1 MAESQGG
8 DRTERATP
16 RRREKAL
23 EQGQVAL
30 SQEVNSTIV
39 LLAGFSLLFASAR
52 HISTILGNNTRYL
65 FSQSYCLKLDNPGAL
80 AEFASANMMVIFKS
94 LAPMLLVIMVSGLLA
109 NILQVGW
116 NINVSAMAFK
126 IDNINPISGIKQ
138 MFSKKTYFE
147 LMKNI
152 LKIGLISLVAYFTV
166 KDMEMELI
174 SAPIGPLADITWLG
188 KAAVLKLAMRLV
200 ILLAVIAVMD
210 WGFQKYQYEENIKM
224 TLQEVKQENKDMEGD
239 PQIKARIRAIQ
250 IENSRNRMMSDVP
263 MADVVVT
270 NPTHFAVALK
280 YSQGDMAPQVLAK
293 GKDSVAQKIK
303 EIARKSRVPV
313 IENVPLARALH
324 SNSEVGE
331 FVPDDLYQAVAEVL
345 AYVYRLKRA

>member
-1 MAESQGG
+1 MAEGQGG

-39 LLAGFSLLFASAR
+39 LLSGFSLLFASGK
-52 HISTILGNNTRYL
+52 HISSILGQNTRFL
-65 FSQSYCLKLDNPGAL
+65 FSQSHVLVLDNPFAL
-80 AEFASANMMVIFKS
+80 AEFATGNMIVIFKT
-94 LAPMLLVIMVSGLLA
+94 LAPMLFIIMVSGLFA
-109 NILQVGW
+109 NLLQVGW
-116 NINVSAMAFK
+116 NVNVSAMAFK
-126 IDNINPISGIKQ
+126 WDNINPINGLKQ
-138 MFSKKTYFE
+138 MFSKKSFFE
-147 LMKNI
+147 LVKNV
-152 LKIGLISLVAYFTV
+152 LKIALIGSVAWFTV
-166 KDMEMELI
+166 KDIQMPLI
-174 SAPIGPLADITWLG
+174 GSPLGNLADISWLG
-188 KAAVLKLAMRLV
+188 KLAAIKLVIRLV
-200 ILLAVIAVMD
+200 ILMSVIAAMD
-210 WGFQKYQYEENIKM
+210 WGFQKYQHEENIKM

-250 IENSRNRMMSDVP
+250 LENSRNRMMSDIP
-263 MADVVVT
+263 TADVVVT
-270 NPTHFAVALK
+270 NPTHYAVALK
-280 YSQGDMAPQVLAK
+280 YIQGEMAPRVVAL

-324 SNSEVGE
+324 SNSEIGA

>member
-39 LLAGFSLLFASAR
+39 LLAGFSLLFASGR
-52 HISTILGNNTRYL
+52 HISTILSNNTRYL
-65 FSQSYCLKLDNPGAL
+65 FSQSHCLMLDNPGAL
-80 AEFASANMMVIFKS
+80 MEFATGNMMVIFKS

-109 NILQVGW
+109 NIIQVGW
-116 NINVSAMAFK
+116 NVNMSAMAFK
-126 IDNINPISGIKQ
+126 LDHINPVNGFKQ
-138 MFSKKTYFE
+138 MFGKKTFFE

-152 LKIGLISLVAYFTV
+152 LKISLISLVAYFTV
-166 KDMEMELI
+166 KDMEMEI
-174 SAPIGPLADITWLG
+174 MSAPMSSLSDISWLG
-188 KAAVLKLAMRLV
+188 KAAVLKLSMRLV

-210 WGFQKYQYEENIKM
+210 WGFEKHQYEEKIKM
-224 TLQEVKQENKDMEGD
+224 TIQEVKQENKDMEGD

-250 IENSRNRMMSDVP
+250 LETSRNRMMSDVP
-263 MADVVVT
+263 SADVVVT

-280 YSQGDMAPQVLAK
+280 YSRGDMAPQVVAK

-303 EIARKSRVPV
+303 EIARKSKVPV

-324 SNSEVGE
+324 SNSEIGE